1 MFQQRLAEEMKR
13 RRKEMGITQ
22 EQLAEMI
29 EKATAFVGQ
38 LERGVTRPKIDTLE
52 LIITKLSLDARYL
65 FGADLSIEEDY
76 QKIHGLMLQM
86 SESNRKT
93 LLKIAAVL
101 LDSDM

>member
-1 MFQQRLAEEMKR
+1 
-13 RRKEMGITQ
+13 
-22 EQLAEMI
+22 MI
-29 EKATAFVGQ
+29 EKSTAFVGQ

>member
-29 EKATAFVGQ
+29 EKSTAFVGQ

-76 QKIHGLMLQM
+76 QKNTWIDASNERKQSKNP
-86 SESNRKT
+86 SENRCCS
-93 LLKIAAVL
+93 A
-101 LDSDM
+101 

>member
-29 EKATAFVGQ
+29 EKSTAFVGQ

-65 FGADLSIEEDY
+65 FGADLSKNTWIDASNERK
-76 QKIHGLMLQM
+76 QSKNP
-86 SESNRKT
+86 SENRCCS
-93 LLKIAAVL
+93 A
-101 LDSDM
+101 